1 MSDVIE
7 KLLAQVTL
15 YEKLGIAALIVFGFI
30 IAFLSKST
38 LRVPGGR
45 GFKHIS
51 LPRLSSSSLQSA
63 LRFTDLVRGMLVIGG
78 AGSGK
83 TKSLIEPLIKQ
94 AVRERYTGI
103 IYDFKFPVLSGV
115 LYTETLLSADAKI
128 NYYYV
133 NFTDLN
139 RSHRFNVFKRIENG
153 SYAQEYA
160 TAFMM
165 NLLPESIKNTD
176 FFLRTATSLFAA
188 SILFF
193 NRRNKDICTLPH
205 IMSFLLNPDISIIVK
220 VISQE
225 PEAADMVASVRS
237 GLASEKQ
244 TAGVVSTLQN
254 SLSLCANPNVFWV
267 LSGDDFD
274 LGLNNPESPKLLSI
288 GNSALLIDSISPL
301 ASLIITVASK
311 QMNQPEKE
319 KSMLLLDEGPTLFIP
334 NFDSIPA
341 TGRENKIATIYCGQD
356 ISQMQERYG
365 EKKAEVLIA
374 NLSNQFYGKISNTQ
388 TAEKVVRLFGK
399 EEVEIESKS
408 SNRSSRMGD
417 TSTGS
422 SRSPQQRDRISITQ
436 IRELK
441 AGEFVASTIKRGDF
455 KIRCDAD
462 TSEKF
467 PLPEITYVND
477 AMVQE
482 NYLRIKREVLELF
495 EEEKVK

>member
-1 MSDVIE
+1 MNDVIE
-7 KLLAQVTL
+7 KLLAQVTF
-15 YEKLGIAALIVFGFI
+15 YEKIGIAAFIVFVFI
-30 IAFLSKST
+30 IAFFSKST

-51 LPRLSSSSLQSA
+51 LPRLSSRSLQSVF
-63 LRFTDLVRGMLVIGG
+63 RFTDLVRGMLVIGG

-115 LYTETLLSADAKI
+115 LYTETLLSANTRIKYFYI
-128 NYYYV
+128 
-133 NFTDLN
+133 NFTDLT
-139 RSHRFNVFKRIENG
+139 RSHRFNVFKRIDNG

-160 TAFMM
+160 NAFMM

-193 NRRNKDICTLPH
+193 SRRHMDICTLPH
-205 IMSFLLNPDISIIVK
+205 VKSFLLNPDISKIVEI
-220 VISQE
+220 ISQE
-225 PEAADMVASVRS
+225 PEAADIVASVRS

-254 SLSLCANPNVFWV
+254 SLSLCSNPKVYWV

-274 LGLNNPESPKLLSI
+274 LDLNNPESPKLLSI
-288 GNSALLIDSISPL
+288 GNSALLVDSISPL
-301 ASLIITVASK
+301 VSLIITVASK
-311 QMNQPEKE
+311 QMNQPGKE
-319 KSMLLLDEGPTLFIP
+319 RSILLLDEGPTLFIP

-341 TGRENKIATIYCGQD
+341 TGRENRMATIYCGQD
-356 ISQMQERYG
+356 VSQMQDRYG

-374 NLSNQFYGKISNTQ
+374 NLSNQFFGKISNTQ

-399 EEVEIESKS
+399 EEVEVESKS

-422 SRSPQQRDRISITQ
+422 SKSFQQRDRISITQ

-455 KIRCDAD
+455 KIRCNSL
-462 TSEKF
+462 TGEEF
-467 PLPEITYVND
+467 ELPELTYVTD
-477 AMVQE
+477 SMVSE
-482 NYLRIKREVLELF
+482 NYVKIKHEALRMF
-495 EEEKVK
+495 D